1 MSKNTKKSNKR
12 KFWLYLIIAGII
24 VKIAKKLSK
33 SGKIKDIEGNFAD
46 FIKKESK
53 EVKELAR
60 GEEDINEFVHDTGSI
75 FKNYFIPH
83 SGNAHKPKILR
94 SKSLITIAVF
104 ALLLKSLL
112 VGHLFLNYPNQAKMT
127 ELITGKIL
135 ELTNRDRV
143 AVNLNSLD
151 INSVLNISALAKADD
166 MLANDYFAHTSPN
179 GNKPWDWIDRGQYP
193 YLFVGENLA
202 MNFTTADS
210 AHKAL
215 MNSESHKK
223 NILND
228 RYSEIG
234 IAMASGDFNGKDTSV
249 FVEIFATR
257 KVVPPALAKTD
268 AETKPSTPPALLE
281 DEPAEEKPAE
291 PKEQPEPIKEEPV
304 APIAET
310 KEEVIKELPKTNI
323 TDIAEPA
330 ETDKEL
336 AILPEGLQVISAETK
351 FSPNPAIE
359 QNKITEI
366 KTFSNT
372 TDRKVAFTA
381 NLLKVE
387 KYFMGAILAFMILVL
402 AVNILVRL
410 RIQHKHVI
418 AQTLLLILFITGL
431 LYFNVHFL
439 ETGLPDILI
448 L

>member
-1 MSKNTKKSNKR
+1 MTKNTKKSNKR
-12 KFWLYLIIAGII
+12 KFWLYLIIAGIV

-33 SGKIKDIEGNFAD
+33 TGKFKDIESNFAD

-53 EVKELAR
+53 EVKELAK
-60 GEEDINEFVHDTGSI
+60 GEEDVDEFIHDSGNI
-75 FKNYFIPH
+75 FKNYFVPH
-83 SGNAHKPKILR
+83 SGNEHKPKILR

-112 VGHLFLNYPNQAKMT
+112 VGYLFLNYPNQAKMS
-127 ELITGKIL
+127 ELIVAKVL
-135 ELTNRDRV
+135 ELTNKDRT
-143 AVNLNSLD
+143 ALNLTSLSTNSF
-151 INSVLNISALAKADD
+151 LNISASAKADD
-166 MLANDYFAHTSPN
+166 MIANDYFAHTSPN

-215 MNSESHKK
+215 MASPGHKK

-234 IAMASGDFNGKDTSV
+234 IAMASGDFNGKNTSV
-249 FVEIFATR
+249 LVEIFATR
-257 KVVPPALAKTD
+257 KIVSPALAKAAETEPTAPEVPVAEKSEEIKEPPALAQ
-268 AETKPSTPPALLE
+268 
-281 DEPAEEKPAE
+281 EKPVE
-291 PKEQPEPIKEEPV
+291 PVTEIKEE
-304 APIAET
+304 I
-310 KEEVIKELPKTNI
+310 IKELPKTNI
-323 TDIAEPA
+323 TDITEP
-330 ETDKEL
+330 EQINKEL
-336 AILPEGLQVISAETK
+336 AVLPQELQMLSAETEQ
-351 FSPNPAIE
+351 SPNQAIE
-359 QNKITEI
+359 QNKVIEV

-387 KYFMGAILAFMILVL
+387 KYFMGTILVL
-402 AVNILVRL
+402 MLIALSVNILVRL
-410 RIQHKHVI
+410 KIQHKHVI
-418 AQTLLLILFITGL
+418 VQTLLLIIFITGL